1 MLEYKN
7 KIKKYIVILSFV
19 SILLIANPANAD
31 IGSNNT
37 NDTVKFSIK
46 SKFLGQ
52 DKNWNTDIIRINI
65 TVDRLGKLIYK
76 ENYYLEGGKSL
87 KFQSS
92 AKYFDAIM
100 TDKNIS
106 FNIARP
112 KAGRISD
119 RKYVFV
125 ESIIIFDNNIILNRT
140 INLSNRYKLDY
151 TNIAKAVTKN
161 LTTINKTTNGSI
173 KINTTKSN
181 NTNTEKNITYT
192 KTNTKTKKDI
202 EVSKTIP
209 PEKTNGFEVIIAIMS
224 ISILYIFRLRK
235 EK

>member
-1 MLEYKN
+1 MVEYKN
-7 KIKKYIVILSFV
+7 KIKKYIVILLFV
-19 SILLIANPANAD
+19 SILAIMTSIADAD

-100 TDKNIS
+100 ADKNIS

-151 TNIAKAVTKN
+151 TNIPVRAKVVTKN

-181 NTNTEKNITYT
+181 NTNTEKNTTY
-192 KTNTKTKKDI
+192 TKTKKDI

-209 PEKTNGFEVIIAIMS
+209 PEKTNGFEVIIAIMA